1 MLQFADRAWSDEQK
15 EFRCNTKEP
24 GKLISCHLEK
34 LETYSIRFLRTQI
47 IAEG

>member
-24 GKLISCHLEK
+24 GKLILK
-34 LETYSIRFLRTQI
+34 FLKSLSLRKSKNMN
-47 IAEG
+47 